1 MKVLVVSRNLP
12 SDFRTKVHG
21 VYQRLRMFLEGI
33 NEIASIHLLFYVA
46 SDLHLSPTVVSE
58 ARQSFLEQ
66 WNIELNLILFPSEK
80 FQEEKCVSK
89 KIGQYLGSSMS
100 VFKQPGYM
108 ETSGAKQLSV
118 FEDCLR
124 MQPDAIFV
132 DKLQAM
138 CPILLTK
145 KSLPPVF
152 FNMDDIEHVSL
163 LRHTSKIPIWRT
175 KLLSYSRVPAL
186 MLSER
191 RAICLAQKTFICSEL
206 DKTYLERWG
215 LRKVEVIPNAVS
227 IPRQQSLPGNSTI
240 LFMGSYTY
248 QPNIEAAEFLIQEI
262 WPKLHND
269 MPAAKLI
276 IAGAHP
282 EKIKGYSS
290 GYDGIEFP
298 GFVEDLEELY
308 CRTKIVCTPILTGAG
323 TRVKIIEAAAYGKPI
338 VSTSLGA
345 EGLDMRDGLELLVK
359 NDPDSI
365 IESCLRLL
373 HDSSLCERLGSAAR
387 AKTIQLYDK
396 QNIIK
401 LIQKHFIQGTSGEA
415 MVSLKGDS

>member
-46 SDLHLSPTVVSE
+46 SDLHISPSVV
-58 ARQSFLEQ
+58 AQTRQSFLEQ

-80 FQEEKCVSK
+80 FQEEECVSK

-108 ETSGAKQLSV
+108 ETSGVKQLAV

-124 MQPDAIFV
+124 FQPDAIFV

-152 FNMDDIEHVSL
+152 FNMDDIEHVGL
-163 LRHTSKIPIWRT
+163 LRSSRKMLNWRT
-175 KLLSYSRVPAL
+175 KILSYSRVPAL

-191 RAICLAQKTFICSEL
+191 RALGLATKTFICSEL
-206 DKTYLERWG
+206 DRKYLARLG
-215 LRKVEVIPNAVS
+215 LRKVGTVPNAVA
-227 IPRQQSLPGNSTI
+227 IPNEQPYLKETSI
-240 LFMGSYTY
+240 LFIGSYSY
-248 QPNIEAAEFLIQEI
+248 RPNIEAAEFLIEKI
-262 WPKLHND
+262 WPKIYTKI
-269 MPAAKLI
+269 PTAKLI

-282 EKIKGYSS
+282 EKIRGY
-290 GYDGIEFP
+290 GVVKQGIEFS
-298 GFVEDLEELY
+298 GFVENLEDLYRQTQL
-308 CRTKIVCTPILTGAG
+308 VCAPILSGAG

-338 VSTSLGA
+338 VATSLGA
-345 EGLDMRDGLELLVK
+345 EGLDLRDGKELIIRDDAESFVAACLELLTDV
-359 NDPDSI
+359 S
-365 IESCLRLL
+365 R
-373 HDSSLCERLGSAAR
+373 CERIGNAAR
-387 AKTIQLYDK
+387 VRTIQLYDK
-396 QNIIK
+396 RNIIK
-401 LIQKHFIQGTSGEA
+401 LIRSYLINIHHSEN
-415 MVSLKGDS
+415 D